1 LRRADSQ
8 AALPK
13 TSFGHP
19 CRFEVLVC
27 TVTLSAHSVA
37 LTNVAGQSSHV
48 VAVAENLS
56 SIVTPAATV
65 FIVQ

>member
-1 LRRADSQ
+1 L
-8 AALPK
+8 
-13 TSFGHP
+13 

-37 LTNVAGQSSHV
+37 LTSVAGQGGHV

-56 SIVTPAATV
+56 SIVTPEATV

>member
-1 LRRADSQ
+1 M
-8 AALPK
+8 
-13 TSFGHP
+13 
-19 CRFEVLVC
+19 VC

-37 LTNVAGQSSHV
+37 LTSVAGQGGHV

-56 SIVTPAATV
+56 SIVTPEATV